1 MQGTDKSTTAAS
13 IRTECKAMIRL
24 LRQNDHSWYISRVV
38 DTHNHPFSA
47 GYGENKQWKS
57 HSEIDPVTKD
67 LVKKLRENNISV
79 GRICNILGVSDATSS
94 KTMRKESIRSLCA
107 KLSQENMKD
116 DIGKTMGLL
125 EDMKKTDPGL
135 EVRFQMDSCGA
146 MKTMLWCTGKNR
158 VDYENFGD
166 AITFDTTYRT
176 NLYSLPFGLFVGV
189 NNHFQSIVF
198 GGVLLTSEKTIDFEW
213 AFTNFVEIMNGKA
226 PLTMLTGT
234 TYRIILS
241 RSLYPVVLSC
251 KYTNL
256 KTSQLVVQCLSRLT
270 PTLSITMQTSVPP
283 WQRR

>member
-1 MQGTDKSTTAAS
+1 
-13 IRTECKAMIRL
+13 
-24 LRQNDHSWYISRVV
+24 
-38 DTHNHPFSA
+38 
-47 GYGENKQWKS
+47 
-57 HSEIDPVTKD
+57 
-67 LVKKLRENNISV
+67 
-79 GRICNILGVSDATSS
+79 
-94 KTMRKESIRSLCA
+94 
-107 KLSQENMKD
+107 MKD
-116 DIGKTMGLL
+116 DIGKTMRLL
-125 EDMKKTDPGL
+125 EDKKKTDPGL
-135 EVRFQMDSCGA
+135 EVRFQMDGSGA

-241 RSLYPVVLSC
+241 NHC
-251 KYTNL
+251 I
-256 KTSQLVVQCLSRLT
+256 Q
-270 PTLSITMQTSVPP
+270 
-283 WQRR
+283 

>member
-57 HSEIDPVTKD
+57 HSDIDPLTKD

-94 KTMRKESIRSLCA
+94 KTMRKESIQSLCA

-135 EVRFQMDSCGA
+135 EVRFQMDNSGA

-158 VDYENFGD
+158 VDYEHN
-166 AITFDTTYRT
+166 I
-176 NLYSLPFGLFVGV
+176 
-189 NNHFQSIVF
+189 
-198 GGVLLTSEKTIDFEW
+198 
-213 AFTNFVEIMNGKA
+213 
-226 PLTMLTGT
+226 
-234 TYRIILS
+234 
-241 RSLYPVVLSC
+241 
-251 KYTNL
+251 
-256 KTSQLVVQCLSRLT
+256 
-270 PTLSITMQTSVPP
+270 
-283 WQRR
+283 